1 MADELLR
8 LYAERMNVTRP
19 ALPPPG
25 DEYSTFEAE
34 FPFEETPDQAGAI
47 LDVLSDLGRD
57 VVMDRLVCGDVGF
70 GKTEVALRAAFLNVM
85 NGRQVA
91 LLCPTTV
98 LAQQHYLTFKNR
110 FAEYP
115 VDVRVLSRFQ
125 QKKALG
131 DALAA
136 LKQGT
141 ADVVVGTHRLLSKDV
156 HFKNLGLLIV
166 DEEQRFGVTH
176 KERIKQ
182 LRHSVDVLTLSA
194 TPIPRT
200 LQMAV
205 SGIRDLSMISTPPS
219 DRRGIRTV
227 VSKLDDAMIRS
238 AIEREL
244 ERGGQAF
251 YVYNRIEGLAERA
264 AHLKSLVPGLRV
276 AVAHGQQVETELERV
291 MLKFIRGDFDVLCST
306 AIIESGLDIPRAN
319 TMVIDRADLMGL
331 SQLYQLRGRVGRSH
345 HQAYCYL
352 MVPPPSRMTDEA
364 RARIEAMQ
372 RYSELGSGFQ
382 IASMDMEIRG
392 AGDLLGAEQSGFVQ
406 TVGFELFCQMLHEAT
421 QELSGHTTAPDIDP
435 DLSVDVEALI
445 PEDYVDDVGVR
456 LSLYKRL
463 AGALHADEVTGIT
476 SELVD
481 RFGPPPT
488 AVRRLASL
496 MQLKVELRGL
506 RALGCEA
513 TAERVTLHLN
523 QDTPLSAESILAL
536 VASENARFSLSPSG
550 RLTRRIREGEHFADG
565 LEHASHTVAELRRHL
580 N

>member
-1 MADELLR
+1 VEHGIGRYKGLSHRKVGDIWLDLLVVEYQGGDKLFLPVYRLNQIQKHASSDAQAKLDRLGGQTFARTKAKVRRKVRDMADELLR

-19 ALPPPG
+19 PLPAPG
-25 DEYSTFEAE
+25 DDYAAFEAA

-47 LDVLSDLGRD
+47 ADVLADLSRD

-85 NGRQVA
+85 DGRQVA

-98 LAQQHYLTFKNR
+98 LAQQHFLTFQAR
-110 FAEYP
+110 LAQYP

-125 QKKALG
+125 SSKDIS

-136 LKQGT
+136 LKNGS

-219 DRRGIRTV
+219 ERRGIRTI
-227 VSKLDDAMIRS
+227 VSKLDDSMIRS

-251 YVYNRIEGLAERA
+251 YVYNRIEGLEERA
-264 AHLKSLVPGLRV
+264 AHLKGLIPGLRV
-276 AVAHGQQVETELERV
+276 AVAHGQQVERQLERV
-291 MLKFIRGDFDVLCST
+291 MLEFIRGDFDVLCST

-319 TMVIDRADLMGL
+319 TMIIDRADLMGL
-331 SQLYQLRGRVGRSH
+331 SQLYQLRGRVG
-345 HQAYCYL
+345 
-352 MVPPPSRMTDEA
+352 
-364 RARIEAMQ
+364 
-372 RYSELGSGFQ
+372 
-382 IASMDMEIRG
+382 
-392 AGDLLGAEQSGFVQ
+392 
-406 TVGFELFCQMLHEAT
+406 
-421 QELSGHTTAPDIDP
+421 
-435 DLSVDVEALI
+435 
-445 PEDYVDDVGVR
+445 
-456 LSLYKRL
+456 
-463 AGALHADEVTGIT
+463 
-476 SELVD
+476 
-481 RFGPPPT
+481 
-488 AVRRLASL
+488 
-496 MQLKVELRGL
+496 
-506 RALGCEA
+506 
-513 TAERVTLHLN
+513 
-523 QDTPLSAESILAL
+523 
-536 VASENARFSLSPSG
+536 
-550 RLTRRIREGEHFADG
+550 
-565 LEHASHTVAELRRHL
+565 
-580 N
+580 